1 MMAEGIEREEELMQ
15 LHMEHGCEAIVG
27 FLVWGL
33 MSRRTKVR
41 EQCMAALA
49 ALGPNVADRLN
60 ELLSTGN
67 LSNTHRRRVEAA
79 MESAVASGASSTD
92 AGIMLLNSILC
103 VIRHKDVELLPTAL
117 KLGRYFPRRTLSDV
131 IVTEAL
137 NNQSDPRYFGY
148 LLQAIEM
155 LGEHPSPSQVTSL
168 VRLFYSEKGTIRK
181 HCSRLLEKLNS
192 GELDQTLCPGGF
204 QQHHISAEEM
214 GQWPTSYRPIN
225 LFPELSDPLW
235 RKGYHYLPE
244 LSHSAKR

>member
-1 MMAEGIEREEELMQ
+1 MAKKSDREDELMQ
-15 LHMEHGCEAIVG
+15 LHLEHGCEAIVG

-41 EQCMAALA
+41 EQCMAALTA
-49 ALGPNVADRLN
+49 IGPNVADRLN

-67 LSNTHRRRVEAA
+67 LSNTHRRRVKASLA
-79 MESAVASGASSTD
+79 SAVASGASSTD
-92 AGIMLLNSILC
+92 ANIMLLNSILC
-103 VIRHKDVELLPTAL
+103 VIKHDDVELLPTAL

-131 IVTEAL
+131 IVAEAL
-137 NNQSDPRYFGY
+137 NNQSAPRYFGY

-155 LGEHPSPSQVTSL
+155 LGERPSPSQVTSL
-168 VRLFYSEKGTIRK
+168 VRLFYSERGTIRK

-192 GELDQTLCPGGF
+192 GELDQPLCPGGF
-204 QQHHISAEEM
+204 QQHHISAQEM
-214 GQWPTSYRPIN
+214 SQWPISYRPIE

-244 LSHSAKR
+244 LSHSAER

>member
-1 MMAEGIEREEELMQ
+1 MAKKSDREEELMQ
-15 LHMEHGCEAIVG
+15 LHMEHGCEAIIG
-27 FLVWGL
+27 FLVRGL
-33 MSRRTKVR
+33 MSLRTKVR
-41 EQCMAALA
+41 EQCMATLT
-49 ALGPNVADRLN
+49 ALGSNVADRLN
-60 ELLSTGN
+60 ALLSTGN
-67 LSNTHRRRVEAA
+67 LSNTHRRRVKAA
-79 MESAVASGASSTD
+79 LASAVASGASSTD

-103 VIRHKDVELLPTAL
+103 VIRHNDAKLLKTAL

-155 LGEHPSPSQVTSL
+155 LGERPSRSL
-168 VRLFYSEKGTIRK
+168 ETRLVAQYRSSKGAIRK

-192 GELDQTLCPGGF
+192 GELDQPLCPGGF

-214 GQWPTSYRPIN
+214 RQWPTAYRPIE
-225 LFPELSDPLW
+225 LFPELSDPMW

-244 LSHSAKR
+244 LSHSTKR